1 MKETEKYISHRLT
14 GSLRYCTT
22 IHRRR
27 QFSRKTFLQ
36 IEPIKCLQIIGPN
49 LFTTQAQL
57 SKMLAGMPRC
67 RVGLGAW
74 GSKLDFVIGQGW
86 PPSSTSISNCALLPL
101 VGPQPTLGMDSPML
115 ETERQNLGP
124 GGAGTARVESKV
136 RQLRAV
142 RLVPAPSALARPQ
155 SEWKWR
161 LWGGRRSGDGDGVS
175 NGNEGG
181 R

>member
-36 IEPIKCLQIIGPN
+36 IEPIKCLQIIEPN
-49 LFTTQAQL
+49 LFTTRAQS
-57 SKMLAGMPRC
+57 SKMVASMTRC
-67 RVGLGAW
+67 KVGLGAW

-101 VGPQPTLGMDSPML
+101 VPRQPTLGMDSPML
-115 ETERQNLGP
+115 ETEGQC
-124 GGAGTARVESKV
+124 GAGCTGRSRVEF
-136 RQLRAV
+136 RAE
-142 RLVPAPSALARPQ
+142 RLLGRRDCRAPSAPPQ

-181 R
+181 

>member
-27 QFSRKTFLQ
+27 QFSQRTFLQ

-49 LFTTQAQL
+49 LFTTQAQS
-57 SKMLAGMPRC
+57 SKMP
-67 RVGLGAW
+67 RVGQHSQVW
-74 GSKLDFVIGQGW
+74 GGFGGVGVEIGFCHWTGLAPHLHLHLQLCSPPIGW
-86 PPSSTSISNCALLPL
+86 PPTHIRNGQSNARNGEAEL
-101 VGPQPTLGMDSPML
+101 
-115 ETERQNLGP
+115 
-124 GGAGTARVESKV
+124 GAGGCRHPPRRLRGAAT
-136 RQLRAV
+136 RAV

-161 LWGGRRSGDGDGVS
+161 LCVGWKAQWGWRWS
-175 NGNEGG
+175 EQWE
-181 R
+181 

>member
-27 QFSRKTFLQ
+27 QFSQRTFLQ

-49 LFTTQAQL
+49 LFTTQAQS
-57 SKMLAGMPRC
+57 SKMP
-67 RVGLGAW
+67 RVGQHSQVW
-74 GSKLDFVIGQGW
+74 GGFGGVGVEIGFCHWTGLAPLLHLHLQLC
-86 PPSSTSISNCALLPL
+86 PPPI
-101 VGPQPTLGMDSPML
+101 GPPKPTLGMDSPML
-115 ETERQNLGP
+115 ETEGQC
-124 GGAGTARVESKV
+124 GAGCTGRGRVEF
-136 RQLRAV
+136 RAERV
-142 RLVPAPSALARPQ
+142 LERRDCRAPSAPPQ

>member
-49 LFTTQAQL
+49 LFTTRAQS
-57 SKMLAGMPRC
+57 SKMHHVGWHAQVWGGFVGVGVEIGFCHWTGLAPHLHLHLQLCPPPIGP
-67 RVGLGAW
+67 
-74 GSKLDFVIGQGW
+74 SK
-86 PPSSTSISNCALLPL
+86 
-101 VGPQPTLGMDSPML
+101 PTLGMDSPML

-124 GGAGTARVESKV
+124 GGAGNRRVESKV

-161 LWGGRRSGDGDGVS
+161 LCVGWKAQWGWRWS
-175 NGNEGG
+175 EQWE
-181 R
+181 

>member
-49 LFTTQAQL
+49 LFTTRAQS

-86 PPSSTSISNCALLPL
+86 PPTSTSISNCALFPL

-115 ETERQNLGP
+115 ETEGQWSRCYGRCRVEFD
-124 GGAGTARVESKV
+124 ARV
-136 RQLRAV
+136 RAAG
-142 RLVPAPSALARPQ
+142 VPGAFGPTTERVEMEAVGWKAQWGWRW
-155 SEWKWR
+155 SEQW
-161 LWGGRRSGDGDGVS
+161 
-175 NGNEGG
+175 E
-181 R
+181 

>member
-36 IEPIKCLQIIGPN
+36 IEPIKCLQIIEPN
-49 LFTTQAQL
+49 LFTTPAQS
-57 SKMLAGMPRC
+57 SKMLASMPRC
-67 RVGLGAW
+67 KVGLGAW

-101 VGPQPTLGMDSPML
+101 VPRQPTLGMDSPML
-115 ETERQNLGP
+115 ETEGQWSRCYGRCRVEFD
-124 GGAGTARVESKV
+124 ARV
-136 RQLRAV
+136 RAAG
-142 RLVPAPSALARPQ
+142 VPGAFGPTTERVEMEAVGWKAQWGWRW
-155 SEWKWR
+155 SEQW
-161 LWGGRRSGDGDGVS
+161 
-175 NGNEGG
+175 E
-181 R
+181 